1 MESLKGKIA
10 VVTGASRGIGE
21 SIANS
26 LADAG
31 ATVVLAARDA
41 NRLETVRESI
51 KTRGGQAV
59 AILTDVRSAD
69 SVAELAVQVEQ
80 QFGGAD
86 ILINNA
92 GYGVFAKVLDMKLE
106 DFDGMFDVNVRGVFL
121 CTKAFLPGM
130 IKRHGGQIVNI
141 ASLASKNSFVGGAA
155 YSATKFAL
163 LGFARS
169 LMLEVRDYNIRVV
182 TICPGAVN
190 TEFSD
195 HAKDA
200 HTIIQPEDI
209 AETTLFALTMPART
223 NVSEIDV
230 RPARILK

>member
-182 TICPGAVN
+182 TICPGSVN

>member
-10 VVTGASRGIGE
+10 VVTGASKGIGA
-21 SIANS
+21 SIAHS
-26 LADAG
+26 LAEAG

-41 NRLETVRESI
+41 GRLESVRAAI
-51 KTRGGQAV
+51 AAKGGRAV
-59 AILTDVRSAD
+59 AITADVASSESVAALAAEVEKQLGGTDVL
-69 SVAELAVQVEQ
+69 V
-80 QFGGAD
+80 
-86 ILINNA
+86 NNA
-92 GYGVFAKVLDMKLE
+92 GYGVFSKVVDMTLE
-106 DFDGMFDVNVRGVFL
+106 DFDGMFAVNMRGVFL

-130 IKRHGGQIVNI
+130 ISRQNGQIVNI
-141 ASLASKNSFVGGAA
+141 ASLASRNSFVGGAG

-182 TICPGAVN
+182 TICPGSVN

-195 HAKDA
+195 HAKDGG
-200 HTIIQPEDI
+200 TIIQPEDI
-209 AETTLFALTMPART
+209 AATTLFALTLPART

-230 RPARILK
+230 RPTRIVK